1 VTARQ
6 VPTRTLARRRGA
18 EDRGSLALGAA
29 GAVAL
34 VLWAGSNGYRQ
45 SLLVTIATYAL
56 VALGMYIPF
65 VLAGSLSLAYG
76 AYASIGG
83 YAVGIVS
90 AYSGL
95 PIWVA
100 WLAGPAVAATVAVLL
115 GLATRRLSGF
125 YLAAA
130 TLLFGTAF
138 QAWLVDAQGITG
150 GSAGIGGLRRLA
162 LLGWHPGASTLVMA
176 DAALVCLIAYA
187 IDRLR
192 LSPWGT
198 LVRAMREVPVAVEA
212 TGVRVPVMNL
222 VALAIGAAVG
232 SLGGALFTQSVG
244 SVTPD
249 TFTLSIVFL
258 AIFMPLIGGTG
269 TPWGAVAG
277 AVIVVDLTLNFSLL
291 KTSGL
296 LVVSLAVLLVMLVAR
311 RGVVG
316 YLDSAR
322 RHGLRLLRIVTA
334 RDR

>member
-1 VTARQ
+1 MTRSARS
-6 VPTRTLARRRGA
+6 TRGS
-18 EDRGSLALGAA
+18 EDRGGLLLGALGAA
-29 GAVAL
+29 AML
-34 VLWAGSNGYRQ
+34 TWAGSNGYRQ
-45 SLLVTIATYAL
+45 SLITTMAMYAL

-65 VLAGSLSLAYG
+65 VLAGSLSLAYS
-76 AYASIGG
+76 AYAGIGG
-83 YAVGIVS
+83 YAIGIVS
-90 AYSGL
+90 THSGL
-95 PIWVA
+95 PLWVA
-100 WLAGPAVAATVAVLL
+100 WLAGPAVAAVVAVGL

-125 YLAAA
+125 YLAAV

-150 GSAGIGGLRRLA
+150 GSAGIGGLRPLNVF
-162 LLGWHPGASTLVMA
+162 GWTPSRFDLVVG
-176 DAALVCLIAYA
+176 DVVLVCVVAYA

-192 LSPWGT
+192 LSPWGV
-198 LVRAMREVPVAVEA
+198 LVRALREVPVAVESV
-212 TGVRVPVMNL
+212 GVRVQVMNL
-222 VALAIGAAVG
+222 VALGIGAGVG
-232 SLGGALFTQSVG
+232 ALGGVLFTEAVG

-277 AVIVVDLTLNFSLL
+277 AVIIVDLTLNFSLL

-296 LVVSLAVLLVMLVAR
+296 LVVSVGVLFVMLVAR

-322 RHGLRLLRIVTA
+322 KQLAHLVTSRLRA
-334 RDR
+334 